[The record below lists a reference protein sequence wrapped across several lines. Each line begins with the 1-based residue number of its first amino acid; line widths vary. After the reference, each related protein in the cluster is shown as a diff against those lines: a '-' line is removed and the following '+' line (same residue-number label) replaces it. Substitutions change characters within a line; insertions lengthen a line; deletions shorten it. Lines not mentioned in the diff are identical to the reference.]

1 MSGSHH
7 EQVGASPKPNIG
19 QQVLNITL
27 DSGATVSYLRLD
39 KAQKLNQT
47 IYPNNQLSL
56 LADMKT
62 RMASISKVDFVVT
75 IEKVQLR
82 LRALVMENLQAECF
96 GGTTFHVDNDVS
108 TRLKERMITLY
119 GRFQVKQS
127 NPSLSIQLHCVI
139 CHKMSK
145 NDIL

>member
-39 KAQKLNQT
+39 KAQKLNLT

-62 RMASISKVDFVVT
+62 RMSSIGKVDFVVT

>member
-39 KAQKLNQT
+39 KAQKLNLT